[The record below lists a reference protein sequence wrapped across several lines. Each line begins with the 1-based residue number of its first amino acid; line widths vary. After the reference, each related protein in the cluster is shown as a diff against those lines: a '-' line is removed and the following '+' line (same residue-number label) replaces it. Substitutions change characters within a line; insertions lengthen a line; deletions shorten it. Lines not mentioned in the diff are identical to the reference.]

1 MANRKKFT
9 LDEKRIVYAKYNGK
23 CAICG
28 QPVKFKKM
36 TVDHKVPLSKGGENA
51 MSNLQLA
58 CRSCNLM
65 KADLNMEDFVDKL
78 SNIVWV
84 LPEEQNQKYFYE
96 RGIVM
101 DYRKEIDSLMDK
113 IQNKALLKRV
123 YRLLEYLYVYVD

>member
-1 MANRKKFT
+1 MAKRRKFT
-9 LDEKRIVYAKYNGK
+9 LNEKRIVYAKCNGK

-36 TVDHKVPLSKGGENA
+36 TIDHKVPLSKDGSNA

-78 SNIVWV
+78 SNIVWLYQKDRNKVIFMREV
-84 LPEEQNQKYFYE
+84 L
-96 RGIVM
+96 
-101 DYRKEIDSLMDK
+101 
-113 IQNKALLKRV
+113 
-123 YRLLEYLYVYVD
+123 

>member
-1 MANRKKFT
+1 MANRRKFT

-36 TVDHKVPLSKGGENA
+36 TVDHKVPLSKDGTNA

-78 SNIVWV
+78 SIIVWLYQKNSIKNIFMSEV
-84 LPEEQNQKYFYE
+84 L
-96 RGIVM
+96 
-101 DYRKEIDSLMDK
+101 
-113 IQNKALLKRV
+113 
-123 YRLLEYLYVYVD
+123 

>member
-1 MANRKKFT
+1 MANRRKFT

-36 TVDHKVPLSKGGENA
+36 TVDHKVPLSKDGTNA

-65 KADLNMEDFVDKL
+65 KADLEDFVDKL
-78 SNIVWV
+78 SNIVWLYHKNRIKNIFMREV
-84 LPEEQNQKYFYE
+84 L
-96 RGIVM
+96 
-101 DYRKEIDSLMDK
+101 
-113 IQNKALLKRV
+113 
-123 YRLLEYLYVYVD
+123 

>member
-1 MANRKKFT
+1 MANRRKFT

-36 TVDHKVPLSKGGENA
+36 TVDHKVPLSKDGTNA

-65 KADLNMEDFVDKL
+65 KADLNLWQSRSPAD
-78 SNIVWV
+78 SRQWV
-84 LPEEQNQKYFYE
+84 FPW
-96 RGIVM
+96 G
-101 DYRKEIDSLMDK
+101 
-113 IQNKALLKRV
+113 LLKKR
-123 YRLLEYLYVYVD
+123 